1 MILFKIKFSRI
12 HLRAGRRWRTAEI
25 LVVEKRKH
33 SLRDWRTVKCKASFH
48 PVRLFTFGNIRS
60 SIIRATVGRIRRYR
74 NPIYTRPLPIYTD
87 HDNGAFKQCRTSCS
101 GLLFRPYSFEFF
113 QERFNREIPI
123 RGRENSLFLEGG
135 EEEDGVCRHILQ
147 DSLNPYN
154 WLRKIGTHSWNTIPT
169 NKGF

>member
-1 MILFKIKFSRI
+1 M
-12 HLRAGRRWRTAEI
+12 
-25 LVVEKRKH
+25 
-33 SLRDWRTVKCKASFH
+33 KCKASFQ

-87 HDNGAFKQCRTSCS
+87 YDNGAFKQCRTSCS

-123 RGRENSLFLEGG
+123 PGRRGMNDSPSCSKGRKGMMYTILRFIIGFEKLAHTFETRSLRT
-135 EEEDGVCRHILQ
+135 EDFYSNISSIVRQLFAII
-147 DSLNPYN
+147 DSF
-154 WLRKIGTHSWNTIPT
+154 K
-169 NKGF
+169 